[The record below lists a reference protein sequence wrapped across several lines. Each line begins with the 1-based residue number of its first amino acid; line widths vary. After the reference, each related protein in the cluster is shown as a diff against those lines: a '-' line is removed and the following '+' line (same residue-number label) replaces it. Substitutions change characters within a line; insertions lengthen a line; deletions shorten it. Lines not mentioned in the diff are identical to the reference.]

1 MGRSLCITTP
11 FAGLFGPVVG
21 QQDCRSCIHLEIGT
35 VVGIIVADIV
45 LTLLIALSVFFFV
58 SRLKKRTRLE
68 ALEIKEKTQSKTQAK
83 TQAMST
89 RKKPEAESPYQELQG
104 VQDDVYSDLRQFQK
118 QGHSRPSVKGS

>member
-1 MGRSLCITTP
+1 MGRSLCIATS

-58 SRLKKRTRLE
+58 SRLKKRNRIE
-68 ALEIKEKTQSKTQAK
+68 APKTSPVKGK

-89 RKKPEAESPYQELQG
+89 RKKPETESPYQELQG
-104 VQDDVYSDLRQFQK
+104 VQDDIYSDLQQFRK
-118 QGHSRPSVKGS
+118 